1 MNGAEYNKTKDLF
14 NELQAQEE
22 TFWKQRAKCHWLEG
36 GDSNSRFF
44 FHSIASFRKR
54 TNMIVQL
61 RDNLGGWVTTQDGIF
76 ALVESYFPHFLWLTR
91 VGFWNSP

>member
-1 MNGAEYNKTKDLF
+1 MGQNTTKLRISLMSYKSKKKPF
-14 NELQAQEE
+14 
-22 TFWKQRAKCHWLEG
+22 G
-36 GDSNSRFF
+36 SRGRNVIGWRVVIPIPGF

-76 ALVESYFPHFLWLTR
+76 ALVESYFPHFLWLTC
-91 VGFWNSP
+91 VGVWNSP